1 MGMHQSGARL
11 SERDVRDLEIAS
23 QRLAAVA
30 DQVKRA
36 NPTWAAAVVQL
47 LIEANDVI
55 VRLQNKGA
63 AAFARYL
70 EKHGIGKP
78 QDASEIPSAGEPSN
92 QEPIVAP
99 GEEEA

>member
-11 SERDVRDLEIAS
+11 SERDIRDLEIAS

-36 NPTWAAAVVQL
+36 NPSWTAAVVQL

-70 EKHGIGKP
+70 EKHGTGKP
-78 QDASEIPSAGEPSN
+78 QDVPETRSAGEPSN
-92 QEPIVAP
+92 QEPIVLP
-99 GEEEA
+99 GEEEI